1 MSEFIGGQCQA
12 DRRDVG
18 PESVKVDSTY
28 QLHWQTYCRPCKAI
42 MQNLQ
47 LYTLVSA
54 KTLKTKKTRNPGVT
68 MVTKLPMP
76 EDQQM

>member
-1 MSEFIGGQCQA
+1 
-12 DRRDVG
+12 
-18 PESVKVDSTY
+18 
-28 QLHWQTYCRPCKAI
+28 